1 MPQCVA
7 ANTTNASQS
16 PDPPTP
22 LIASIVLRERIVE
35 GGIGSRVKHFFRGH
49 FQAPNAIENGRG
61 PNQRRAPLGKEEKS
75 YDFFTFFSFT
85 LHESPQQAQQPSL
98 SEELT

>member
-7 ANTTNASQS
+7 ANATNASQS

-35 GGIGSRVKHFFRGH
+35 GGIGSRVKHFFRRH

-61 PNQRRAPLGKEEKS
+61 PNQRRAPLGKEDLTTS
-75 YDFFTFFSFT
+75 SR
-85 LHESPQQAQQPSL
+85 PSL
-98 SEELT
+98 SCCTNHRSRRSNRLCLKN